1 MRYRV
6 GVDHDNELSD
16 VCKACFCNCFGISHS
31 AVDRVVAFHKSG
43 VKRPAAELNDRSVVN
58 RITFRGMKRVASYY
72 GFELSREDVAAA
84 NIPNSSTSISCYA
97 WMARYFSLVG
107 DEMPNSEQI
116 HLEPM
121 HINEVWQEYKDVM
134 IALDSGYVTVGAFS
148 GL

>member
-1 MRYRV
+1 
-6 GVDHDNELSD
+6 
-16 VCKACFCNCFGISHS
+16 
-31 AVDRVVAFHKSG
+31 
-43 VKRPAAELNDRSVVN
+43 
-58 RITFRGMKRVASYY
+58 MKRVASYY

-107 DEMPNSEQI
+107 DEMPNSQQI